1 MINTPK
7 FWYKKDLISKF
18 KTFLLLPFSIIWIL
32 LSLIKK
38 NFAKRY
44 KSRLKVI
51 CIGNLSI
58 GGTGKTS
65 LAIEINDLLRNKF
78 RTVFIKKNYKNQID
92 EINLLNNKGKIIS
105 SSNREDALFTASKK
119 KYQVAILDDGLQ
131 QKNINYDLKIACF
144 NSKYAFGNGYVLPA
158 GPLRENLNIIKD
170 YDLIFL
176 NGEKKNKKLLSKLKS
191 INKNLQ
197 IFEGKY
203 KPLNLK
209 KFDLRKKYLMFCGIG
224 NPHEFEQT
232 LVKYKFNISEKII
245 FPDHHKFSNIDLKEL
260 KSNASRDNL
269 TLVTTEKDF
278 FRLNKTQRKNIKF
291 LKIKLEI
298 KDKEKLKKILIS
310 KL

>member
-1 MINTPK
+1 MKLIKPK
-7 FWYKKDLISKF
+7 FWESKNFISF
-18 KTFLLLPFSIIWIL
+18 ILYPLSAITFLINFTKKFS
-32 LSLIKK
+32 IKK
-38 NFAKRY
+38 NFEI
-44 KSRLKVI
+44 KSI
-51 CIGNLSI
+51 CIGNIFI

-65 LAIEINDLLRNKF
+65 LAIEINDLLRKKF

-232 LVKYKFNISEKII
+232 LVKYKFNISKKII

-298 KDKEKLKKILIS
+298 KNIKNLKKILIT

>member
-1 MINTPK
+1 
-7 FWYKKDLISKF
+7 
-18 KTFLLLPFSIIWIL
+18 
-32 LSLIKK
+32 
-38 NFAKRY
+38 
-44 KSRLKVI
+44 
-51 CIGNLSI
+51 
-58 GGTGKTS
+58 
-65 LAIEINDLLRNKF
+65 
-78 RTVFIKKNYKNQID
+78 
-92 EINLLNNKGKIIS
+92 
-105 SSNREDALFTASKK
+105 
-119 KYQVAILDDGLQ
+119 
-131 QKNINYDLKIACF
+131 
-144 NSKYAFGNGYVLPA
+144 VLPA

>member
-1 MINTPK
+1 MKLIKPK
-7 FWYKKDLISKF
+7 FWETKNFISF
-18 KTFLLLPFSIIWIL
+18 ILYPLSAITFLINFTKKFS
-32 LSLIKK
+32 IKK
-38 NFAKRY
+38 NFEI
-44 KSRLKVI
+44 KSI
-51 CIGNLSI
+51 CIGNIFI

-65 LAIEINDLLRNKF
+65 LAIEINDLLRKKF

>member
-1 MINTPK
+1 MKLIKPK
-7 FWYKKDLISKF
+7 FWKTKNFISLILYPLSAVTFLINFLKKFSIK
-18 KTFLLLPFSIIWIL
+18 KTFE
-32 LSLIKK
+32 IKT
-38 NFAKRY
+38 
-44 KSRLKVI
+44 I
-51 CIGNLSI
+51 CIGNIFI

-65 LAIEINDLLRNKF
+65 LAIEINELLRNKF

-105 SSNREDALFTASKK
+105 SSNREDALLAASKK

-131 QKNINYDLKIACF
+131 QKNINYNLRIACF
-144 NSKYAFGNGYVLPA
+144 NSEYGLGNEFTLPA
-158 GPLRENLNIIKD
+158 GPLRENLSVIKN

-176 NGEKKNKKLLSKLKS
+176 NGEKNNKKILSKFKS
-191 INKNLQ
+191 INKDLK

-209 KFDLRKKYLMFCGIG
+209 KFNLKKKYLMFCGIG

-232 LVKYKFNISEKII
+232 LIKYKFNVSKKII
-245 FPDHHKFSNIDLKEL
+245 FPDHHKFSNIDLKKL
-260 KSNASRDNL
+260 NYNASRDNL
-269 TLVTTEKDF
+269 TLITTEKDF
-278 FRLNKTQRKNIKF
+278 FRLKKPQRKNIKF

-298 KDKEKLKKILIS
+298 KNREKLKKILIS

>member
-1 MINTPK
+1 M
-7 FWYKKDLISKF
+7 
-18 KTFLLLPFSIIWIL
+18 
-32 LSLIKK
+32 
-38 NFAKRY
+38 
-44 KSRLKVI
+44 
-51 CIGNLSI
+51 
-58 GGTGKTS
+58 
-65 LAIEINDLLRNKF
+65 AIEINDLLRKKF

>member
-1 MINTPK
+1 MKLIKPK
-7 FWYKKDLISKF
+7 FWKTKNFISLILYPLSAVTFLINFLKKFSIK
-18 KTFLLLPFSIIWIL
+18 KTFE
-32 LSLIKK
+32 IKT
-38 NFAKRY
+38 
-44 KSRLKVI
+44 I
-51 CIGNLSI
+51 CIGNIFI

-65 LAIEINDLLRNKF
+65 LAIEINELLRNKF

-105 SSNREDALFTASKK
+105 SSNREDALLAASKK

-131 QKNINYDLKIACF
+131 QKNINYNLRIACF
-144 NSKYAFGNGYVLPA
+144 NSEYGLGNEFTLPA
-158 GPLRENLNIIKD
+158 GPLRENLSVIKN

-176 NGEKKNKKLLSKLKS
+176 NGEKNNKKILSKFKS
-191 INKNLQ
+191 INKNLK

-209 KFDLRKKYLMFCGIG
+209 KFNLKKKYLMFCGIG

-232 LVKYKFNISEKII
+232 LIKYKFNVSKKII
-245 FPDHHKFSNIDLKEL
+245 FPDHHKFSNIDLKKL
-260 KSNASRDNL
+260 NYNASRDNL
-269 TLVTTEKDF
+269 TLITTEKDF
-278 FRLNKTQRKNIKF
+278 FRLNKAQRKNIKF

-298 KDKEKLKKILIS
+298 KNREKLKKILIS

>member
-1 MINTPK
+1 MKLIKPK
-7 FWYKKDLISKF
+7 FWESKNFISF
-18 KTFLLLPFSIIWIL
+18 ILYPLSAITFLINFTKKFS
-32 LSLIKK
+32 IKK
-38 NFAKRY
+38 NFEI
-44 KSRLKVI
+44 KSI
-51 CIGNLSI
+51 CIGNIFI

-65 LAIEINDLLRNKF
+65 LAIEINDLLRKKF

-176 NGEKKNKKLLSKLKS
+176 NGEKKNKKLLSKLKY

>member
-1 MINTPK
+1 MRLLKPK
-7 FWYKKDLISKF
+7 FWESKNFISF
-18 KTFLLLPFSIIWIL
+18 ILYPLSAITFLINFTKKFS
-32 LSLIKK
+32 IKK
-38 NFAKRY
+38 NFKI
-44 KSRLKVI
+44 KSI
-51 CIGNLSI
+51 CIGNIFI

-65 LAIEINDLLRNKF
+65 LAIEINDLLRKKF